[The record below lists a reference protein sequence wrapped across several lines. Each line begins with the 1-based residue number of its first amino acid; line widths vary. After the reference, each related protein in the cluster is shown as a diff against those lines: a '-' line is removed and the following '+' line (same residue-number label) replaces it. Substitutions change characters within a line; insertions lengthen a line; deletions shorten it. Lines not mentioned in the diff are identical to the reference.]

1 MTLQPHQARDG
12 RRGCVHVLGGGRSR
26 AAQPLSLSGF
36 SSAGQ
41 TLQVWSHSRI
51 GDIAKMPEPCLG
63 RNAPAGSAGKA
74 AILPVTGEVL
84 PTEDTEGNSPDR
96 I

>member
-1 MTLQPHQARDG
+1 MEGGDACTCWEEDAHEQLSPFLSQAF
-12 RRGCVHVLGGGRSR
+12 
-26 AAQPLSLSGF
+26 A
-36 SSAGQ
+36 SAGQ

-84 PTEDTEGNSPDR
+84 PTEDTEGNSPDW